1 MWLTIGFACLVLY
14 AVAMLMHRFT
24 AEWKG
29 VPGEYAGIEYEY
41 RTHEGKTGRQIK
53 VGMEVSLRYDF
64 VMRRHGALDRLL
76 ARIGVD
82 SDKRICNPAFDDSL
96 LILSDDFTASQALA
110 AAPGLSDKLLRMFN
124 LGSPETVQINKL
136 VCRRGRLWALVDD
149 NSQDRAEMN
158 AFADVAL
165 PAMAEFAEILQRLEG
180 PERQQ
185 RPDRYAVPA
194 VAFLLLATGF
204 LTKGTLSWIE
214 TGAQLPDTNLMLQ
227 SLMFGGLVA
236 LALGVITIRLM
247 HYNFGNHK
255 VFAELFFVGMLGA
268 SATLYADKAIENRAN
283 AGFAQ
288 VNSAQMVELQQEK
301 GRS

>member
-1 MWLTIGFACLVLY
+1 
-14 AVAMLMHRFT
+14 
-24 AEWKG
+24 
-29 VPGEYAGIEYEY
+29 
-41 RTHEGKTGRQIK
+41 
-53 VGMEVSLRYDF
+53 YDF

-76 ARIGVD
+76 ARVGVD

-149 NSQDRAEMN
+149 NSQEKAEMN

-204 LTKGTLSWIE
+204 LTKGTLAWVE

-288 VNSAQMVELQQEK
+288 VNSAQMAELQHAK